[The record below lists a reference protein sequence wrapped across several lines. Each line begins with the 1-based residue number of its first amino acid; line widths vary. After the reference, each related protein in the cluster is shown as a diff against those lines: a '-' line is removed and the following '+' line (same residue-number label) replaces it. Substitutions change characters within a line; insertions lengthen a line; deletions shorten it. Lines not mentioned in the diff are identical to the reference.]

1 MGGGAA
7 IDTAAGAANAAL
19 YTGRTTPA
27 VVMISLVAA
36 CGGLLL

>member
-7 IDTAAGAANAAL
+7 IDSAGGANAAQ
-19 YTGRTTPA
+19 YKGRTTGA

-36 CGGLLL
+36 CGGLL